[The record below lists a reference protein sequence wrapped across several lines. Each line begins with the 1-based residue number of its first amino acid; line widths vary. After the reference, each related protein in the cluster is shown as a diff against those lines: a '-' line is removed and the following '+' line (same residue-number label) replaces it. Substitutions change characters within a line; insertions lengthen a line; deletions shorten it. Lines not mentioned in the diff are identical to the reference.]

1 MPEIL
6 SGLDVLKKRMEDA
19 QKAREQM
26 QQTSMELRIKG
37 DEIARLRILVEP
49 EEIKT
54 GYFHRVQRPTP
65 KGKTFTEDIFCTAPN
80 QECKYDSD
88 PKPEVRALKS
98 RMFVWVYV
106 YYILH
111 KNKDEKNTWVET
123 DRAGFKFYR
132 EEVNSLKYIR
142 TGEGWGGYIV
152 NKFLAYYGKSGTLC
166 DRDYEWIRQG
176 DSMNNTVYDLLPED
190 PSKVSAAVKKV
201 QSNLPSLEAIMK
213 GEKVEPPNGAETKVE
228 EKKEELPLLERLK
241 REKGI
246 K

>member
-6 SGLDVLKKRMEDA
+6 SGLEALKKRMEEA

-26 QQTSMELRIKG
+26 QNNSMELKIKG

-49 EEIKT
+49 QDIKT
-54 GYFHRVQRPTP
+54 GFFHRVPRPTP
-65 KGKTFTEDIFCTAPN
+65 KGKTFTEDIFCTAPDK
-80 QECKYDSD
+80 ECVYDSD
-88 PKPEVRALKS
+88 PKQEIRALKS
-98 RMFVWVYV
+98 RMFVWLYV
-106 YYILH
+106 YYVLH
-111 KNKDEKNTWVET
+111 KNKEKPEWIET
-123 DRAGFKFYR
+123 ERAGFKFYK
-132 EEVNSLKYIR
+132 EEINALKYLR

-176 DSMNNTVYDLLPED
+176 EAMNNTVYDLLPED
-190 PSKVSAAVKKV
+190 ASKMTSEIKKI
-201 QSNLPSLEAIMK
+201 QANLPSLEVIMK
-213 GEKVEPPNGAETKVE
+213 GEKVESVTNGAKPE

-241 REKGI
+241 REKGL